1 MDIKM
6 KKNENWK
13 TEQLASTYIEG
24 VRGAIP
30 LASEQ
35 IEIILRI
42 IRSIKPGMTS
52 FLDLGCG
59 DGVLGYKLFS
69 NWPDSKGIFLD
80 YSEPMI
86 KAAKSKC
93 VRYQNQSLF
102 FVEDFGKRD
111 WIHTISGHIP
121 VDVIVS
127 GFSIHHQD
135 NNRKKELFKEIFDQ
149 VLKPGGVFLDLD
161 QVASPTIKIEKM
173 FDSYFLDHVQKYQ
186 QESNSDIS
194 IDDITKAYYKDKE
207 VNKLAPVEEQ
217 CDWLKEIGFNHVDCY
232 FKAFE
237 LSIFGGVKPD

>member
-6 KKNENWK
+6 AKTENWK

-30 LASEQ
+30 LATEQ

-42 IRSIKPGMTS
+42 IKYFKRGMAS

-59 DGVLGYKLFS
+59 DGVLGYTLFS
-69 NWPDSKGIFLD
+69 NWPDSSGIFLD

-86 KAAKSKC
+86 NAAKTKC
-93 VRYQNQSLF
+93 NRYQNQSTF
-102 FVEDFGKRD
+102 IVQDFGKKD
-111 WIHTISGHIP
+111 WIQTISGHIP
-121 VDVIVS
+121 VDVVVS

-135 NNRKKELFKEIFDQ
+135 NDRKKRLYKEIFDDI
-149 VLKPGGVFLDLD
+149 LTPGGVFLDLD
-161 QVASPTIKIEKM
+161 QVASPTTDIEKM

-186 QESNSDIS
+186 QESNPNIS

-217 CDWLKEIGFNHVDCY
+217 CDWLKEIGFKQVDCY

-237 LSIFGGVKPD
+237 LSIFGGVKPC